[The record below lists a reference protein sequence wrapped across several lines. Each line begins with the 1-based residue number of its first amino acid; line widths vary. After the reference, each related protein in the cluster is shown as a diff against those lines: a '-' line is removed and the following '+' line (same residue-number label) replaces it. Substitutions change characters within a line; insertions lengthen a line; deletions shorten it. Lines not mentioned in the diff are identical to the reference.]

1 MTQSPCEMREP
12 SLQPLRTILKRRR
25 RCPEFLEQRR
35 CILPTLFTGADLLNR
50 ALVQHCAVGEEV
62 HGSRFSSSEEGRRS
76 RLVADSKMPAMNDR
90 SIHPGSRNR
99 VAEAHD
105 SGQAFTAQALKCAR
119 QEPALSVG
127 GDGVEQNKTPEF
139 HAFGCVHGKH

>member
-1 MTQSPCEMREP
+1 PSGFRIRERGGQEAARARSNGPSVLVIPRMTQSPCEMREP

-62 HGSRFSSSEEGRRS
+62 HGSRFSSPEEGRRS
-76 RLVADSKMPAMNDR
+76 RLVADPKMSAMNDR
-90 SIHPGSRNR
+90 SIHPGPRN
-99 VAEAHD
+99 
-105 SGQAFTAQALKCAR
+105 
-119 QEPALSVG
+119 
-127 GDGVEQNKTPEF
+127 
-139 HAFGCVHGKH
+139 